1 MSNSTT
7 YAVAGMTC
15 EHCVAAV
22 NTELGVL
29 PGVSSVHVDLVA
41 DGVSAVTVVSD
52 VALDTS
58 AVAAALDEAGDYTLQ
73 TDDR

>member
-29 PGVSSVHVDLVA
+29 PGVRSVHVDLVS